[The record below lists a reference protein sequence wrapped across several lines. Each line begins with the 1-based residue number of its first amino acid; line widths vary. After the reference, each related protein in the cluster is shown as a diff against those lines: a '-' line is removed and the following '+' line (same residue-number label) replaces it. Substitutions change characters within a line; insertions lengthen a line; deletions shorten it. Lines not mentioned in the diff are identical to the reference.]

1 VIGSDI
7 ALATRMHLDFTN
19 GIFDIRNSDAND
31 APMDGAPDVKV
42 VY

>member
-1 VIGSDI
+1 MHSV

-19 GIFDIRNSDAND
+19 GVFDIRASEANT
-31 APMDGAPDVKV
+31 APMSGAPDVKV